1 MNFINSA
8 DCLSLLIKSNK
19 IVITTHTNPDGD
31 AIGSELGLFYFLKDL
46 GKDVII
52 INDSLTPSNLEFL
65 DANNQIKVFSYNDD
79 ISFIMNADLIVIL
92 DLNAPHRLKSMQE
105 TITRTKNTKLL
116 IDHHIDPEN
125 FADFAFVDYDA
136 TSTGE
141 LIWEVIKPK
150 VTTSNPKLTN
160 PLYTAIMTDT
170 GSFRFQKTDGD
181 IFRTAADLLDLGA
194 DPVNCYEQVYNQNS
208 ISAIQMLG
216 EAISSMS
223 LFFDNKVCIMTL
235 TKEMFETTGA
245 TIEDTDNFVEKT
257 MSVKGVMMGILVS
270 YLSNKSE
277 VRVSIRSK
285 ENFIPARQIALTFG
299 GGGHHQAA
307 GARLFDIS
315 IEDAKIMII
324 NEINKQISIF
334 NY

>member
-1 MNFINSA
+1 
-8 DCLSLLIKSNK
+8 
-19 IVITTHTNPDGD
+19 
-31 AIGSELGLFYFLKDL
+31 
-46 GKDVII
+46 
-52 INDSLTPSNLEFL
+52 
-65 DANNQIKVFSYNDD
+65 
-79 ISFIMNADLIVIL
+79 MNADLIVIL